1 VSQRVYVL
9 MDIAEGKS
17 EEVAHSLVG
26 RPGVV
31 KVDLLEGSPD
41 LILICE
47 AIDRQKLAEFTV
59 KALATVEKETEN
71 VSLLPVR
78 NKSANAST

>member
-1 VSQRVYVL
+1 MSQRVYVL

-17 EEVAHSLVG
+17 EEVAQSLAG

-31 KVDLLEGSPD
+31 KVELLEGSPD

-47 AIDRQKLAEFTV
+47 AIDRQKLAEFTI

-78 NKSANAST
+78 NKSANSSI